1 MNIIWPINRFTN
13 IKRTWTGWSF
23 GTPYVLCLEELMK
36 RIISILMLIA
46 TLVILNPVWKLL
58 CKCCLLLLYSPYILK
73 RRLLHSYCHKP
84 ETFKQWQMQDE
95 MILWRNLETI
105 FLVFLRL
112 HTSTN
117 APIKTGLLFFKTRDK
132 PLLWRK
138 YISKY
143 HHATQGVWKIIFGF
157 QKMSS
162 ELMPI

>member
-1 MNIIWPINRFTN
+1 MNDII
-13 IKRTWTGWSF
+13 
-23 GTPYVLCLEELMK
+23 L
-36 RIISILMLIA
+36 ILLLIA
-46 TLVILNPVWKLL
+46 TLFILNPVWKLL

-73 RRLLHSYCHKP
+73 RWLLHSYCHKP
-84 ETFKQWQMQDE
+84 ETFKRWQMQDE

-117 APIKTGLLFFKTRDK
+117 APIKTGLLQKRDK

-143 HHATQGVWKIIFGF
+143 HHATQGVWKIIFSISKNVLWSQTDMMFDVGSIIILSAAVCL
-157 QKMSS
+157 QHCVNKKRYVVCRVA
-162 ELMPI
+162 

>member
-1 MNIIWPINRFTN
+1 MNDII
-13 IKRTWTGWSF
+13 
-23 GTPYVLCLEELMK
+23 L
-36 RIISILMLIA
+36 ILLLIA
-46 TLVILNPVWKLL
+46 TLFILNPVWKLL

-84 ETFKQWQMQDE
+84 ETFKRWQMQDE

-117 APIKTGLLFFKTRDK
+117 APIKTGLVFFKTRDK

-143 HHATQGVWKIIFGF
+143 HYATQGLWKIIFRF

-162 ELMPI
+162 ELMPICYVDSIIILQLFVYKCTSIWKVILYVFVVAR